1 MASSFSLAAKAINS
15 CTAVSVQAVNFS
27 GDKDVGQIRF
37 THLSTRASYTTDMHA
52 TGSTMTIP
60 VSNLP
65 SASGVYTVESL
76 EGNRVTSRVPL
87 ILHCDIDCC
96 LAKLTNELI
105 DCACDCPK
113 CSVTLGKAQK
123 VFLLLQSA
131 VSASGDAS
139 TQIGSQNSGYYKDIL
154 EKYNKAKSICD
165 NSCGCNC

>member
-1 MASSFSLAAKAINS
+1 MASSFSLAVKAINS

-27 GDKDVGQIRF
+27 GDKDVGQIKF
-37 THLSTRASYTTDMHA
+37 THLSTQASYTTNMRA

-65 SASGVYTVESL
+65 SASGVYMVESL